1 MYKKD
6 HNSRSDLL
14 VQEIISGC
22 IRKDRASQ
30 HLLYKE
36 FYSYCVAICKRYS
49 ISDFEAAD
57 VLNNGFLKI
66 FNNIDKYDSSKPI
79 KAWISKIM
87 VNTAIDHYR
96 SNLRFNSYDDISEYE
111 QSGTEAV
118 VYEQMA
124 YKELLLMVQSLSPSY
139 RVVFNMYAIDGYS
152 HDEIAKTLNISVG
165 SSKSNLFKA
174 RQRLQEMIKDMEPL
188 SAKLKVVSDNE
199 QNISKNERR
208 A

>member
-1 MYKKD
+1 MYKVGQ
-6 HNSRSDLL
+6 NSNSNLL
-14 VQEIISGC
+14 VEEIISGC

-36 FYSYCVAICKRYS
+36 FYSYCLGICKRYS
-49 ISDFEAAD
+49 ISEFEAAD
-57 VLNNGFLKI
+57 VLNKGFLKI
-66 FNNIDKYDSSKPI
+66 FNNIASYDSAKPI
-79 KAWISKIM
+79 KAWIGKIM

-96 SNLRFNSYDDISEYE
+96 ANLRFTGYDDISEYE
-111 QSGTEAV
+111 RNGTEAD
-118 VYEQMA
+118 VYGQMA
-124 YKELLLMVQSLSPSY
+124 YKELLLLVQSLSPSY

-174 RQRLQEMIKDMEPL
+174 RQRLQDMIRDMETNNI
-188 SAKLKVVSDNE
+188 KLKVVSDNE
-199 QNISKNERR
+199 QERKNERR

>member
-1 MYKKD
+1 M
-6 HNSRSDLL
+6 L
-14 VQEIISGC
+14 VKEIISGC

-36 FYSYCVAICKRYS
+36 FYSYCMGICKRYS

-66 FNNIDKYDSSKPI
+66 FNNIDKYDPAKPI
-79 KAWISKIM
+79 KAWISKII

-96 SNLRFNSYDDISEYE
+96 TNLRFNTYDDISEYE
-111 QSGTEAV
+111 HQGTAAV
-118 VYEQMA
+118 VYEQIA
-124 YKELLLMVQSLSPSY
+124 YKELLMLVQSLSPSY

-174 RQRLQEMIKDMEPL
+174 RQRLQEMIRDMEPL
-188 SAKLKVVSDNE
+188 NAKMKVVSNQE
-199 QNISKNERR
+199 KNRSNNERR

>member
-1 MYKKD
+1 M
-6 HNSRSDLL
+6 DLL
-14 VQEIISGC
+14 VKEIISGC

-36 FYSYCVAICKRYS
+36 FYSYCMGICKRYS

-66 FNNIDKYDSSKPI
+66 FNNIDKYDPAKPI
-79 KAWISKIM
+79 KAWISKII

-96 SNLRFNSYDDISEYE
+96 TNLRFTTYDDISEYE
-111 QSGTEAV
+111 HQGTEAI

-124 YKELLLMVQSLSPSY
+124 YKELLMLVQSLSPSY
-139 RVVFNMYAIDGYS
+139 RVVFNMYAIDGYT

-165 SSKSNLFKA
+165 TSKSNLFKA
-174 RQRLQEMIKDMEPL
+174 RQRLQEMIRDMEPL
-188 SAKLKVVSDNE
+188 NAKMKVVSNQE
-199 QNISKNERR
+199 ENRINNERR

>member
-1 MYKKD
+1 MK
-6 HNSRSDLL
+6 
-14 VQEIISGC
+14 EIISGC

-36 FYSYCVAICKRYS
+36 FYSYCMGICKRYS

-66 FNNIDKYDSSKPI
+66 FNNIDKYDPAKPI
-79 KAWISKIM
+79 KAWISKII

-96 SNLRFNSYDDISEYE
+96 TNLRFTTYDDISEYE
-111 QSGTEAV
+111 HQGTEAI

-124 YKELLLMVQSLSPSY
+124 YKELLMLVQSLSPSY
-139 RVVFNMYAIDGYS
+139 RVVFNMYAIDGYT

-165 SSKSNLFKA
+165 TSKSNLFKA
-174 RQRLQEMIKDMEPL
+174 RQRLQEMIRDMEPL
-188 SAKLKVVSDNE
+188 NAKMKVVSNQE
-199 QNISKNERR
+199 ENRINNERR